1 MSKCILWQKFWQNNF
16 DKNSDRNQA
25 KHYQIFW
32 YLKEF
37 LGVGTSKFSQKY
49 EIMPKIM
56 NMNYF

>member
-1 MSKCILWQKFWQNNF
+1 MSKCILWQKFWQKNF

-25 KHYQIFW
+25 KYYQIFW

-37 LGVGTSKFSQKY
+37 LGVGNSKFSQKY